1 MPPQTRKIKMN
12 SMKNLLTGVGM
23 VVVLFLS
30 TGIVSAQQK
39 IGHVNSEDIIQAMPE
54 FKTAQAEFE
63 ALQKS
68 KEGELQQ
75 MGTEHDKKLTAAQ
88 DLSRNR
94 SEANKDSIDAQLQK
108 LGTELQE
115 IQRRIQEVQQVAQ
128 QELQNKQNELFTPIF
143 QKANTAV
150 QSVAKEKGYAYVFDI
165 ANASIPYF
173 DGGDDLTADVKTKL
187 GISATATPAAAPAK

>member
-1 MPPQTRKIKMN
+1 MN
-12 SMKNLLTGVGM
+12 SMKNLLKGAGVIA
-23 VVVLFLS
+23 VLFLS
-30 TGIVSAQQK
+30 TGIAGAQQK
-39 IGHVNSEDIIQAMPE
+39 IGHVNSNEIIQAMPE
-54 FKTAQAEFE
+54 FKTAQTEFE
-63 ALQKS
+63 NLQKT

-75 MGTEHDKKLTAAQ
+75 MGNEHDKKLMEAQ
-88 DLSRNR
+88 NLQRNR

-128 QELQNKQNELFTPIF
+128 QELQTKQDELFTPIF

-165 ANASIPYF
+165 ANSGIPYF
-173 DGGDDLTADVKTKL
+173 AGGDDLTNDVKTKL
-187 GISATATPAAAPAK
+187 GITASAPAAAPSK